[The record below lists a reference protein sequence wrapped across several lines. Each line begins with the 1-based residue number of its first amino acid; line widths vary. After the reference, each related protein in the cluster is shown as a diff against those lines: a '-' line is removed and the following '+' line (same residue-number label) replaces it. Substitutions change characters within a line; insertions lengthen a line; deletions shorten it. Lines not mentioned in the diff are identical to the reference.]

1 MTRYRLYL
9 LLTGMFV
16 IGVSAV
22 MTPMVSTAYAL
33 TAEEMLA
40 DPALE
45 NRARTLSKQLRC
57 LVCQNQSIDDS
68 DADLAKDLRREV
80 RSQLVQ
86 GKTDAAI
93 LADLRAK
100 YGDFVLLAPPM
111 AKNTLALWLA
121 PIGFLLLGIGIT
133 LGMRRRASGAAAPLL
148 ARLTAPKLRR
158 SNSTAKPPIKMASHD
173 HRRWQHDWSV
183 CRWGHFLLASGGIDA
198 GLYTP
203 PTARL
208 GPYAV

>member
-1 MTRYRLYL
+1 MTRHRLYMVL
-9 LLTGMFV
+9 IGMFA

-22 MTPMVSTAYAL
+22 MTPMGGTTYAL

-80 RSQLVQ
+80 RTQLVQ

-100 YGDFVLLAPPM
+100 YGDFVLLAPPV

-133 LGMRRRASGAAAPLL
+133 LGMRRRASGA
-148 ARLTAPKLRR
+148 
-158 SNSTAKPPIKMASHD
+158 
-173 HRRWQHDWSV
+173 
-183 CRWGHFLLASGGIDA
+183 
-198 GLYTP
+198 
-203 PTARL
+203 TARAFSAADRAQIEAL
-208 GPYAV
+208 KQYRKTTNKDGQP

>member
-1 MTRYRLYL
+1 MTHHRLYMML
-9 LLTGMFV
+9 IGMFV

-22 MTPMVSTAYAL
+22 MTPLVGTAYAL

-80 RSQLVQ
+80 RTQLVQ

-93 LADLRAK
+93 LADLHAK

-133 LGMRRRASGAAAPLL
+133 LGMRRRAYGAAAPAISAADRAQIEAL
-148 ARLTAPKLRR
+148 KQ
-158 SNSTAKPPIKMASHD
+158 
-173 HRRWQHDWSV
+173 HRKTTNKDGQ
-183 CRWGHFLLASGGIDA
+183 
-198 GLYTP
+198 P
-203 PTARL
+203 
-208 GPYAV
+208 

>member
-1 MTRYRLYL
+1 MTRYRLYMML
-9 LLTGMFV
+9 IGMFV
-16 IGVSAV
+16 IGVNTV
-22 MTPMVSTAYAL
+22 MTPLVGTAYAL

-80 RSQLVQ
+80 RTQLVQ

-133 LGMRRRASGAAAPLL
+133 LGTRRRSSGAAAPAISATDRAQIEAL
-148 ARLTAPKLRR
+148 KQ
-158 SNSTAKPPIKMASHD
+158 
-173 HRRWQHDWSV
+173 HRKTTNKDGQ
-183 CRWGHFLLASGGIDA
+183 
-198 GLYTP
+198 P
-203 PTARL
+203 
-208 GPYAV
+208 

>member
-1 MTRYRLYL
+1 MTRNWLYIL
-9 LLTGMFV
+9 LIGMFA

-22 MTPMVSTAYAL
+22 MTPLVGTANAI

-40 DPALE
+40 DPVLE
-45 NRARTLSKQLRC
+45 NRARNLSRKLRC

-80 RSQLVQ
+80 RTQLVQ
-86 GKTDAAI
+86 GKTDKAI

-121 PIGFLLLGIGIT
+121 PIGFMLLGIGIT
-133 LGMRRRASGAAAPLL
+133 LGMRQRASGAAAPAISAADRAQIEAL
-148 ARLTAPKLRR
+148 KQ
-158 SNSTAKPPIKMASHD
+158 
-173 HRRWQHDWSV
+173 HRKTTNEDGQ
-183 CRWGHFLLASGGIDA
+183 
-198 GLYTP
+198 P
-203 PTARL
+203 
-208 GPYAV
+208 

>member
-1 MTRYRLYL
+1 MTRYRLYMVL
-9 LLTGMFV
+9 IGMFA

-22 MTPMVSTAYAL
+22 MTPMVGTTYAL

-80 RSQLVQ
+80 RTQLVQ
-86 GKTDAAI
+86 GKTDATI

-133 LGMRRRASGAAAPLL
+133 LGMRQRASGAAAPAISAADRAQIEAL
-148 ARLTAPKLRR
+148 KQ
-158 SNSTAKPPIKMASHD
+158 
-173 HRRWQHDWSV
+173 HRKTTNKDGQQ
-183 CRWGHFLLASGGIDA
+183 
-198 GLYTP
+198 
-203 PTARL
+203 
-208 GPYAV
+208 

>member
-1 MTRYRLYL
+1 MTRHRLYMKL
-9 LLTGMFV
+9 IGMFV

-22 MTPMVSTAYAL
+22 MTPYVGTAYAL

-80 RSQLVQ
+80 RTQLVQ
-86 GKTDAAI
+86 GKTDVAI

-100 YGDFVLLAPPM
+100 YGDFVLLAPPV

-133 LGMRRRASGAAAPLL
+133 LGMRRRASGEADPAISAADRAQIEALKQQRKTTNKGVQP
-148 ARLTAPKLRR
+148 
-158 SNSTAKPPIKMASHD
+158 
-173 HRRWQHDWSV
+173 
-183 CRWGHFLLASGGIDA
+183 
-198 GLYTP
+198 
-203 PTARL
+203 
-208 GPYAV
+208 

>member
-1 MTRYRLYL
+1 MIRHRLYMML
-9 LLTGMFV
+9 IGMFV

-22 MTPMVSTAYAL
+22 MTPLVGTSYAL

-45 NRARTLSKQLRC
+45 NRSRALSKQLRC

-80 RSQLVQ
+80 RTQLVQ

-100 YGDFVLLAPPM
+100 YGDFILLAPPM

-121 PIGFLLLGIGIT
+121 PIGFLFLGIGIM
-133 LGMRRRASGAAAPLL
+133 LGMRRRASGAVAP
-148 ARLTAPKLRR
+148 AISAVD
-158 SNSTAKPPIKMASHD
+158 SAKIEELKQ
-173 HRRWQHDWSV
+173 HRKTTNKDGQ
-183 CRWGHFLLASGGIDA
+183 
-198 GLYTP
+198 P
-203 PTARL
+203 
-208 GPYAV
+208 

>member
-1 MTRYRLYL
+1 MTRHRLYIML
-9 LLTGMFV
+9 IGMFV
-16 IGVSAV
+16 IGVSSV
-22 MTPMVSTAYAL
+22 MTPFVGTAYAL

-68 DADLAKDLRREV
+68 DAELAKDLRREV
-80 RSQLVQ
+80 RAQLVQ

-100 YGDFVLLAPPM
+100 YGDFVLLAPPV

-133 LGMRRRASGAAAPLL
+133 LGVRRRTTVLSPSPISHADHAQIETLKQNHKKAS
-148 ARLTAPKLRR
+148 K
-158 SNSTAKPPIKMASHD
+158 HD
-173 HRRWQHDWSV
+173 QSW
-183 CRWGHFLLASGGIDA
+183 
-198 GLYTP
+198 P
-203 PTARL
+203 
-208 GPYAV
+208 

>member
-1 MTRYRLYL
+1 MTRYRLYML
-9 LLTGMFV
+9 LIGMFA

-22 MTPMVSTAYAL
+22 MTPMVGTTYAL

-80 RSQLVQ
+80 RTQLVQ

-133 LGMRRRASGAAAPLL
+133 LGMRRRARGAAAPAFRAAERAQIEAL
-148 ARLTAPKLRR
+148 KQ
-158 SNSTAKPPIKMASHD
+158 
-173 HRRWQHDWSV
+173 HRKTTNKDGQ
-183 CRWGHFLLASGGIDA
+183 
-198 GLYTP
+198 P
-203 PTARL
+203 
-208 GPYAV
+208 

>member
-1 MTRYRLYL
+1 
-9 LLTGMFV
+9 
-16 IGVSAV
+16 
-22 MTPMVSTAYAL
+22 
-33 TAEEMLA
+33 MLA

-80 RSQLVQ
+80 RTQLVQ

-93 LADLRAK
+93 LADLHAK

-133 LGMRRRASGAAAPLL
+133 LGMRQRASGAVAPAISAADRAQIEAL
-148 ARLTAPKLRR
+148 KQ
-158 SNSTAKPPIKMASHD
+158 
-173 HRRWQHDWSV
+173 HRKTTNKDGQ
-183 CRWGHFLLASGGIDA
+183 
-198 GLYTP
+198 P
-203 PTARL
+203 
-208 GPYAV
+208 